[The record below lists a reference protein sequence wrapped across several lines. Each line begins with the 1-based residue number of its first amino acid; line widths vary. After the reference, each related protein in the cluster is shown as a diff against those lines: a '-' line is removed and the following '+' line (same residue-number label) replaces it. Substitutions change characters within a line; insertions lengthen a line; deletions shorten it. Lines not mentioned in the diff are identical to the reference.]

1 MTDSVSL
8 GLLGPV
14 ELRRDGEVIPVGAAQ
29 KRMILA
35 TLGLSSGE
43 VVSTD
48 RLIDAV
54 WGERPPRSAGKAL
67 QVYVSQAPGYALAL
81 PPQAVDLR
89 VFEQLWGEGRRLRA
103 SDDADGAAE
112 TLSKALAL

>member
-1 MTDSVSL
+1 MRPEPTESGVSL

-14 ELRRDGEVIPVGAAQ
+14 ELRRDGVVIPVGAAQ

-35 TLGLSSGE
+35 TLGLNSGE

-54 WGERPPRSAGKAL
+54 WGERPSRSAGKAL
-67 QVYVSQAPGYALAL
+67 QLYVSQL
-81 PPQAVDLR
+81 VMR
-89 VFEQLWGEGRRLRA
+89 WSRCGRHPVSSSVRRRGTP
-103 SDDADGAAE
+103 SRFRH
-112 TLSKALAL
+112 SK